1 MSAQVEAIWKL
12 LWEYIAN
19 EDSAEDYSAEMAERL
34 CECVLPLVW
43 NEVAQLEAENE
54 RLLKIEKIC
63 QRLFEKEDH
72 VAKYIKVE
80 GEGDTW
86 HIPEA
91 IGLALLEALEG

>member
-1 MSAQVEAIWKL
+1 MDWNDAWEAAGEALTNDQKTIFEL
-12 LWEYIAN
+12 
-19 EDSAEDYSAEMAERL
+19 SFRL
-34 CECVLPLVW
+34 
-43 NEVAQLEAENE
+43 AQLEAEVE

-63 QRLFEKEDH
+63 QRLFEKKDH